1 VPIETLVSHGLPQS
15 LVVRLGEASLTTIG
29 LLADFTN
36 AGKRLTDLDGVG
48 EAKAEKIEQAL
59 ERFWSEWKAPEPES
73 EPEPA
78 AESEGAVIDPDF
90 DVVDNEESQPIADLT
105 TAGEPGGFWRSRT
118 LASMP
123 GISGMMLSKLDAIG
137 FHTLLGDLADAVTS
151 GVALEDFAD
160 PYYGDHAFTKEEA
173 AQLRDVL
180 REAWKNE
187 PTAAEAF
194 NAIEPEGWRHYRI
207 DFAYVGKGKSKQ
219 LPDPRYVE
227 AHNILEVLAWTEARF
242 KPSEIAGIE
251 PATKLPEG
259 VTAVRVIDFEEHAA
273 QRAVEAT
280 EPEHA
285 A

>member
-1 VPIETLVSHGLPQS
+1 MSSITLPSHLDEAARAEALQHIVELNTRIGNAAAEHAVKQADAKQAKERVEGLYTELRNYIDELSKPLPLFDKKKGEQAPAKALDDEAWRGVPIETLVSHGLPQS

-90 DVVDNEESQPIADLT
+90 DVVDNED
-105 TAGEPGGFWRSRT
+105 
-118 LASMP
+118 
-123 GISGMMLSKLDAIG
+123 
-137 FHTLLGDLADAVTS
+137 V
-151 GVALEDFAD
+151 EDFDDA
-160 PYYGDHAFTKEEA
+160 
-173 AQLRDVL
+173 
-180 REAWKNE
+180 
-187 PTAAEAF
+187 
-194 NAIEPEGWRHYRI
+194 
-207 DFAYVGKGKSKQ
+207 
-219 LPDPRYVE
+219 
-227 AHNILEVLAWTEARF
+227 
-242 KPSEIAGIE
+242 
-251 PATKLPEG
+251 
-259 VTAVRVIDFEEHAA
+259 
-273 QRAVEAT
+273 